1 MGKFIDPF
9 TDWGFKRIFGQE
21 TSKELLINFLNDLL
35 EGERHVTVLTLRDKE
50 QLPETRDLRG
60 IVYDI
65 HCRTDTGERII
76 VEMQNHHQERFVDRS
91 LYYASRSIVSQGETR
106 DWGYRLEPVYTVCF
120 MNFIIKGHG
129 TLAKFRTDVTLA
141 DMEDGRT
148 FSDRMRLVYLT
159 LPLFR
164 KGADECETNLER
176 WIYTLKNM
184 NKLEEIPFL
193 ADNPVFRH
201 LADVADISALSQGER
216 QRYDES
222 IKIMRDHISAYET
235 AINKG
240 RREGETKG
248 HAKGLAEGLSKGE
261 EKGLARGL
269 KEGTIQTARR
279 MKIEG
284 FSTELIAKITGLSS
298 EEILIL

>member
-21 TSKELLINFLNDLL
+21 TSKALLIQFLNDLL
-35 EGERHVTVLTLRDKE
+35 EGERHVTGLTLKDKE

-91 LYYASRSIVSQGETR
+91 LYYASRSIVSQGDTR

-120 MNFIIKGHG
+120 MNFLIKGHG

-141 DMEDGRT
+141 DMEDGRA

-184 NKLEEIPFL
+184 TTLEDIPFL

-201 LADVADISALSQGER
+201 LADVADISALSQGDR

-222 IKIMRDHISAYET
+222 IKTMRDHISAYET

-240 RREGETKG
+240 
-248 HAKGLAEGLSKGE
+248 LAEGLLKGE
-261 EKGLARGL
+261 AKGRSEGL
-269 KEGTIQTARR
+269 SEGRINIARR
-279 MKIEG
+279 MIMDGEPIDKVNRY
-284 FSTELIAKITGLSS
+284 TGLSQK
-298 EEILIL
+298 EIVQLIKG

>member
-21 TSKELLINFLNDLL
+21 TSKELLIQFLNDLL
-35 EGERHVTVLTLRDKE
+35 EGERHVTGLTFRDKE
-50 QLPETRDLRG
+50 QLPETKDLRG

-91 LYYASRSIVSQGETR
+91 LYYAARSIVSQGETR

-120 MNFIIKGHG
+120 MNFLPRDIP
-129 TLAKFRTDVTLA
+129 AKFRTDVTLA
-141 DMEDGRT
+141 DMEDGRA

-164 KGADECETNLER
+164 KGADGCETNLER

-184 NKLEEIPFL
+184 TTLKDIPFL
-193 ADNPVFRH
+193 ADNPVFRY

-216 QRYDES
+216 LKYDES
-222 IKIMRDHISAYET
+222 IKTMRDHISAYET

-240 RREGETKG
+240 RREG
-248 HAKGLAEGLSKGE
+248 LAEGE
-261 EKGLARGL
+261 EKGLR
-269 KEGTIQTARR
+269 KTARR
-279 MKIEG
+279 MK
-284 FSTELIAKITGLSS
+284 AKGLTLDFISEITGLSP
-298 EEILIL
+298 EEIASL

>member
-21 TSKELLINFLNDLL
+21 ASKELLIHFLNDLL
-35 EGERHVTVLTLRDKE
+35 EGERHVTGLTLRDKE
-50 QLPETRDLRG
+50 QLPETKDLRG

-65 HCRTDTGERII
+65 HCQTDTGERII

-91 LYYASRSIVSQGETR
+91 LYYAARSIVSQGETR

-120 MNFIIKGHG
+120 MNFLPHDIP
-129 TLAKFRTDVTLA
+129 AKFRTDVTLA

-164 KGADECETNLER
+164 KGADGCETNLER

-184 NKLEEIPFL
+184 NKLDEIPFL
-193 ADNPVFRH
+193 ADNPVFRP

-222 IKIMRDHISAYET
+222 IKTMRDHISAYET
-235 AINKG
+235 A
-240 RREGETKG
+240 
-248 HAKGLAEGLSKGE
+248 
-261 EKGLARGL
+261 
-269 KEGTIQTARR
+269 
-279 MKIEG
+279 
-284 FSTELIAKITGLSS
+284 
-298 EEILIL
+298 

>member
-21 TSKELLINFLNDLL
+21 TSKALLIGFLNDLL
-35 EGERHVTVLTLRDKE
+35 EGERHVTGLTFRDKE
-50 QLPETRDLRG
+50 QLPETKDLRG

-65 HCRTDTGERII
+65 HCQTDTGERII

-91 LYYASRSIVSQGETR
+91 LYYAARSIVSQGDTR

-120 MNFIIKGHG
+120 MNFTIKGHG

-141 DMEDGRT
+141 DMEDGRA

-184 NKLEEIPFL
+184 TTLKDIPFL

-201 LADVADISALSQGER
+201 LADVTDISALSQGER

-222 IKIMRDHISAYET
+222 IKTMRDHISAYET

-240 RREGETKG
+240 LAKG
-248 HAKGLAEGLSKGE
+248 HSEGLKEGLSKGKME
-261 EKGLARGL
+261 GRSEGL
-269 KEGTIQTARR
+269 KEGTTQTARR
-279 MKIEG
+279 MK
-284 FSTELIAKITGLSS
+284 AKGLALEFISEMTGLSP
-298 EEILIL
+298 EEIASL